1 MIKPLILVVEDEF
14 LIANDIKNILSDNG
28 YEVIINVSNV
38 VKAKEIIEMYKPQL
52 VLLDIQLKGEEDGI
66 DLGNYLLNLDTI
78 PFLYLTSFADEVTLN
93 RAKKS
98 RPFGF
103 LVKPFKSID
112 LLTTVSVVLNN
123 YFHKKIDVARSEEV
137 VTDDSPL
144 RIKQVVGYINK
155 HVNEKIEID
164 DLATLTRWKSHH
176 FIRMFTK
183 FIGMTPYQY
192 ILKIKIERAK
202 SLLTETQEPIA
213 NIATDLGFNGYS
225 NFCIA
230 FKKLND
236 NETPDSYRKRN
247 FVLRKN

>member
-66 DLGNYLLNLDTI
+66 DLENYLLNLDTI

>member
-183 FIGMTPYQY
+183 YIGMTPYQY

-247 FVLRKN
+247 VVLRKN

>member
-137 VTDDSPL
+137 VADDSPL

-183 FIGMTPYQY
+183 YIGMTPYQY

-247 FVLRKN
+247 VVLRKN